1 MAKNSIG
8 HYGKRE
14 MKVDRQ
20 HILGMDKTCIT
31 LTWTQLRRKIQRGR
45 QKGLWR
51 RTVERELKEL

>member
-45 QKGLWR
+45 QKGL
-51 RTVERELKEL
+51 